1 MTDPIYRA
9 FLETVKEDAAKINAE
24 SDILR
29 LVASRDGGGPPSKY
43 QGIFTDVQYLVRSG
57 DGTIRHSLDPILFG
71 LNFPAD
77 YLRSIDPDLQF
88 RVAGVYVPL
97 YHPNIRKG
105 LVCLGPGFACGTRLR
120 PLVEQIYAI
129 FSARVHATDHAFDS
143 EARHYYLTHVDE
155 IRALRSAPLWRRPVA
170 LRVDV
175 KVAEV
180 QAAGGDAWESSS

>member
-9 FLETVKEDAAKINAE
+9 FLETVEEDAAKLNAE
-24 SDILR
+24 SDTLR
-29 LVASRDGGGPPSKY
+29 LVASSNGGGPPSKY
-43 QGIFTDVQYLVRSG
+43 RGVFTDVEYLVRSE

-77 YLRSIDPDLQF
+77 YLRSVDPGLQF
-88 RVAGVYVPL
+88 RVAAAYVLL

-105 LVCLGPGFACGTRLR
+105 MICLGPGFAPGTRLG
-120 PLVEQIYAI
+120 PLVEQIHAI
-129 FSARVHATDHAFDS
+129 FSARVHATDDAFDS
-143 EARHYYLTHVDE
+143 EARQYYLTHVDE

-175 KVAEV
+175 KVAEI
-180 QAAGGDAWESSS
+180 QAAGDDARESRS